1 MKSLQTSEV
10 LTLLSDLLT
19 FLQLPSW
26 APQGNAPLGNAP
38 LHLAAAT
45 LGMAFAFTILTKD
58 KPIWPKGEQ

>member
-19 FLQLPSW
+19 VLKLPSW
-26 APQGNAPLGNAP
+26 APRGNAP

-45 LGMAFAFTILTKD
+45 LGMAFAFTI
-58 KPIWPKGEQ
+58 

>member
-1 MKSLQTSEV
+1 MTSLQTSEV
-10 LTLLSDLLT
+10 LTLLPDLLT
-19 FLQLPSW
+19 ALQLPSW
-26 APQGNAPLGNAP
+26 VPRGNAP

>member
-19 FLQLPSW
+19 VLQLPSW
-26 APQGNAPLGNAP
+26 APRGNAP

-45 LGMAFAFTILTKD
+45 LGMAFAFTILTED
-58 KPIWPKGEQ
+58 KPLWPKDEQ